1 MSEVLAALPAQS
13 AAQHF
18 VARFDGLR
26 RRLPGSDSVR
36 AAASSRLAAAGFP
49 TVRDEEWRYTPL
61 RAFEAISF
69 EEALTPVGE
78 SAGSGEARAMIA
90 AMGLPDVP
98 RLVFVD
104 GRFAADLSIVPG
116 QGTGFA
122 GLFSRSPMFGTLAKP
137 ECQAFVALNTMLAED
152 GAAFDLPPGLDG
164 GTVAIVSLGIHAQ
177 ARPIAFHPRHRITL
191 GRGARLSLI
200 EVAAGH
206 GVYLHNPVHEIT
218 LGPGATLEH
227 VRLQDEDR
235 AAFHMST
242 SYVTV
247 AEGATYDSFT
257 LVLGAAISRTEI
269 HASLRGANSIVHLN
283 AAQLLGGRQHADFTT
298 AVAHDAPN
306 CASRQTVKNV
316 LADASHGVFQ
326 GRIDVA
332 REAQKTDGYQ
342 MNQALLLSDR
352 AAIDS
357 KPQLRINADDVKCSH
372 GATVGELDHEQLFY
386 LQSRGIPV
394 AEARAILV
402 RAFLAEAIDPIRL
415 AEGRAVLERAVE
427 RWWNRAAIAE
437 SAA

>member
-1 MSEVLAALPAQS
+1 MSEVLAHPTAPN
-13 AAQHF
+13 AAARF
-18 VARFDGLR
+18 VARFDGLK
-26 RRLPGSDSVR
+26 RRLPGSESVR
-36 AAASSRLAAAGFP
+36 AAASARLAATGFP
-49 TVRDEEWRYTPL
+49 TLREEDWRYTSL
-61 RAFEAISF
+61 RKLEAIPF

-78 SAGSGEARAMIA
+78 SPGSGEARAMIA
-90 AMGLPDVP
+90 AMGLPEVP
-98 RLVFVD
+98 LLVFVD
-104 GRFAADLSIVPG
+104 GRFAVDLSRLPVEHG
-116 QGTGFA
+116 A
-122 GLFSRSPMFGTLAKP
+122 LFSQSPVFGTLAKP
-137 ECQAFVALNTMLAED
+137 ESQAFVALNTMLAED
-152 GAAFDLPPGLDG
+152 GAVFDLPAGVDG

-177 ARPIAFHPRHRITL
+177 SRAIAFHPRHRITL
-191 GRGARLSLI
+191 GRGARLSVI
-200 EVAAGH
+200 EVAAGQ
-206 GVYLHNPVHEIT
+206 GIYLHNPVHEIT
-218 LGPGATLEH
+218 VGEGATLEH

-242 SYVTV
+242 SYVSV

-257 LVLGAAISRTEI
+257 LVLGGSLSRTEI
-269 HASLRGANSIVHLN
+269 HAALQGPNAIVHLN
-283 AAQLLGGRQHADFTT
+283 AAQLLSGHQHADFTT
-298 AVAHDAPN
+298 AVAHEAPN

-386 LQSRGIPV
+386 LRSRGVPV
-394 AEARAILV
+394 AEARSILV

-427 RWWNRAAIAE
+427 RWWTRAAAQVE
-437 SAA
+437 NVA

>member
-1 MSEVLAALPAQS
+1 MSEVLASPPAPN
-13 AAQHF
+13 AAARF
-18 VARFDGLR
+18 VARFDGLK
-26 RRLPGSDSVR
+26 RRLPGSESVR
-36 AAASSRLAAAGFP
+36 AAASARLAATGFP
-49 TVRDEEWRYTPL
+49 TLRDEEWRYTPL
-61 RAFEAISF
+61 RTLEAIPF

-78 SAGSGEARAMIA
+78 SGGSGEARALIA
-90 AMGLPDVP
+90 AMGLPEVP
-98 RLVFVD
+98 LLVFVD
-104 GRFAADLSIVPG
+104 GRFAVDLSRLPVAHG
-116 QGTGFA
+116 A
-122 GLFSRSPMFGTLAKP
+122 LFSQSPMFGMLAKP
-137 ECQAFVALNTMLAED
+137 ESQAFVALNTMLAED
-152 GAAFDLPPGLDG
+152 GAVFDLPAGVDG

-191 GRGARLSLI
+191 GRGARLSVI

-206 GVYLHNPVHEIT
+206 GTYLHNPVHEIT
-218 LGPGATLEH
+218 VSEGATLEH
-227 VRLQDEDR
+227 VRLQDEGR
-235 AAFHMST
+235 GAFHMST
-242 SYVTV
+242 SYVSV

-257 LVLGAAISRTEI
+257 LVLGASLSRTEI
-269 HASLRGANSIVHLN
+269 HATLQGANAIVHLN
-283 AAQLLGGRQHADFTT
+283 AAQLLSGHQHADFTT

-386 LQSRGIPV
+386 LQSRGIPA
-394 AEARAILV
+394 AEARSILV

-415 AEGRAVLERAVE
+415 ADGRAVLERAVE
-427 RWWNRAAIAE
+427 RWWTRAAAQVE
-437 SAA
+437 SVA